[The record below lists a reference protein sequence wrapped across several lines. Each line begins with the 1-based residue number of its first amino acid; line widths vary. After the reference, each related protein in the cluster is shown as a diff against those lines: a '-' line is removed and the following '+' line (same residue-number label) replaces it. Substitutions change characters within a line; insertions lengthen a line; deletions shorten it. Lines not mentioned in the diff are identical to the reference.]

1 MPAVTPP
8 VPPPQLLR
16 YQRSLNRNSAPR
28 WDGYAGHRERMMAL
42 LAQTRGSLALL
53 GAGNCNDVDLPAL
66 VARHPEVHL
75 IDLDDEALRRARDRQ
90 PPEVAARLVVH
101 PPLDLSGGLERLTPS
116 AAAAALRVDPDELA
130 RAAIDRLR
138 AAIGATFDTVVSACL
153 LTQITQSCRRGLGMD
168 HPNVADIAD
177 GLLTVHL
184 RTLPLLTK
192 PGGTAL
198 LVTDAVSSETY
209 PLDELYD
216 QSSAAS
222 LLDQLEQTENILTGT
237 APRDL
242 RRFFTRDPIAAPL
255 LARPP
260 QLVPPWLWQLGEE
273 VTLLTYAW
281 VLSRRE

>member
-1 MPAVTPP
+1 
-8 VPPPQLLR
+8 
-16 YQRSLNRNSAPR
+16 
-28 WDGYAGHRERMMAL
+28 
-42 LAQTRGSLALL
+42 
-53 GAGNCNDVDLPAL
+53 
-66 VARHPEVHL
+66 VHL

-184 RTLPLLTK
+184 RTLPLLTN

-260 QLVPPWLWQLGEE
+260 RLIAPWLWRLGDE

-281 VLSRRE
+281 VLSRRQ